1 MNNPFHLSFVV
12 PELRLT
18 ENFYVNFLGCKKGRD
33 TGEWIDIIFFGHQLT
48 LHQETESMKA
58 QSIDHFG
65 VILSKVEWLS
75 ISEKVKCA
83 NITFELLPS
92 EKVNEDNSES
102 GSESQ
107 IKNAYKNVF
116 NKQFKRAKTIN
127 MANPKNDEERRL
139 INEILSQQDTIKV
152 QYESLKIGR

>member
-18 ENFYVNFLGCKKGRD
+18 EDFYVNFLGCKKGRD

-48 LHQETESMKA
+48 LHQETETMKA

-75 ISEKVKCA
+75 ISEKVKGA
-83 NITFELLPS
+83 NITFVLLPS
-92 EKVNEDNSES
+92 EKLNEDNSES
-102 GSESQ
+102 GKFI
-107 IKNAYKNVF
+107 IKDPAGNLLE
-116 NKQFKRAKTIN
+116 FKFY
-127 MANPKNDEERRL
+127 
-139 INEILSQQDTIKV
+139 SKV
-152 QYESLKIGR
+152 PTLVEA